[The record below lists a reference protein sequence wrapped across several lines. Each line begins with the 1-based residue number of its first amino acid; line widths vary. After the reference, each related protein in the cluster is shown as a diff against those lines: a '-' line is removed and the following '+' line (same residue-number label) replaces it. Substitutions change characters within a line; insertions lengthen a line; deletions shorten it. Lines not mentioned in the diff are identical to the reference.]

1 MPHSDNRGHIRRR
14 APFSE
19 SPGPVLK
26 KIPRI
31 AVILGLLAAVGPF
44 AIDMYLPALPAIEA
58 DLSTSVAGTQLTLT
72 AFFVGFGVAQLVYGP
87 LSDQFGRKPPLY
99 VGLAIFIAASLGCA
113 LAPTIGWLTVFR
125 LLQGLGGAVVM
136 VVPRAIIR
144 DLHTGSQATRL
155 MAMIMLVISV
165 SPMLAPLAGS
175 GLILLSGWRLIFAV
189 LAIVAILG
197 VSMTGFLLPETL
209 ERERRVPVNAAT
221 LYRGASILL
230 RDPVF
235 MGVTFI
241 GGFGLASF
249 FVFLASASFV
259 YMGQF
264 GLTPTGFSLAFAVNA
279 VGFFAASQL
288 AAAAGERFGAGRVI
302 SYAVAGFLLF
312 TVSLLALTLAG
323 YGALPV
329 IVAFLFC
336 ANACLGLVIPTRA
349 APRS

>member
-1 MPHSDNRGHIRRR
+1 
-14 APFSE
+14 
-19 SPGPVLK
+19 
-26 KIPRI
+26 
-31 AVILGLLAAVGPF
+31 
-44 AIDMYLPALPAIEA
+44 
-58 DLSTSVAGTQLTLT
+58 
-72 AFFVGFGVAQLVYGP
+72 
-87 LSDQFGRKPPLY
+87 
-99 VGLAIFIAASLGCA
+99 
-113 LAPTIGWLTVFR
+113 
-125 LLQGLGGAVVM
+125 
-136 VVPRAIIR
+136 
-144 DLHTGSQATRL
+144 
-155 MAMIMLVISV
+155 
-165 SPMLAPLAGS
+165 
-175 GLILLSGWRLIFAV
+175 LILLSGWRLIFAV
-189 LAIVAILG
+189 LGIVAILG

-221 LYRGASILL
+221 LYRGARILL

-235 MGVTFI
+235 MGLTFI

-336 ANACLGLVIPTRA
+336 ANACLGLVIPTTMVMALDEHGEIAGLASSLGGTLQMLAGGAMIVA
-349 APRS
+349 ASPFFDATATPMVATIAFCALAAFVLTRLLFPRVFDRRDKTTGS